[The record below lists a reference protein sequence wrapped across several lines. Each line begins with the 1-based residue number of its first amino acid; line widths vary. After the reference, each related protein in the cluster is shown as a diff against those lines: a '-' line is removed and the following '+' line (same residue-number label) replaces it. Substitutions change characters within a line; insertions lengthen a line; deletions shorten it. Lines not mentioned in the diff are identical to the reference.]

1 MAAEV
6 RFKNDLLDELLAGH
20 DAKMVFENDGLLDE
34 LKKAL
39 VERILNTELVH
50 HLGQEGEQAAGNF
63 RNGSSPKTVL
73 TDTGKLELAI
83 LATVRAASSRR

>member
-1 MAAEV
+1 
-6 RFKNDLLDELLAGH
+6 LD
-20 DAKMVFENDGLLDE
+20 
-34 LKKAL
+34 
-39 VERILNTELVH
+39 H